1 MLEAGQIIL
10 GVYALLLILGGIMGK
25 LKAGSTVSLIAGS
38 LSGLA
43 ALLALRTSQNDPA
56 QGFLIGG
63 TLAVLLA
70 GVFLSRLIRTRKV
83 MPAGIVLVLS
93 AVVAI
98 SLFVL
103 REKLVAPM

>member
-1 MLEAGQIIL
+1 
-10 GVYALLLILGGIMGK
+10 MGK